1 MLIVLAG
8 CASVP
13 ITGRKQFVL
22 TSASE
27 LNVQS
32 EQSYRKLLAEE
43 TLSADPIKLGMLK
56 KVGKDI
62 SIAAEDFLRQNGQ
75 ENKVRDYVWEFNL
88 IQDDNILNAFCLP
101 GGKVAVYT
109 GIMNLAEH
117 ENGLAVIVAHE
128 VAHAIA
134 NHGGERMS
142 QMILAQFGQKS
153 LSEAMEESSQSTK
166 EFLNLAYGLGTNLGI
181 ILPYSRLHENEAD
194 HIGLILMAKAGYDPH
209 SAIDFWKKMQEK
221 NGANA
226 PEFLSTHPIAQS
238 RIDNIKILLPE
249 ALTYYDK

>member
-1 MLIVLAG
+1 ML
-8 CASVP
+8 
-13 ITGRKQFVL
+13 T
-22 TSASE
+22 TASE
-27 LNVQS
+27 LNIHA

-43 TLSADPIKLGMLK
+43 TLSADEIKLRMLR
-56 KVGKDI
+56 KVGNLI

-75 ENKVRDYVWEFNL
+75 ANKVRDYAWEFNL
-88 IQDDNILNAFCLP
+88 IQDDNTLNAFCLP

-142 QMILAQFGQKS
+142 QMILAQFGQKT
-153 LSEAMEESSQSTK
+153 LSAAIEESSQATK
-166 EFLNLAYGLGTNLGI
+166 EFLNLAYGLGANLGI

-194 HIGLILMAKAGYDPH
+194 HIGLILMAKAGYDPN
-209 SAIDFWKKMQEK
+209 SAIDFWKKMQQK
-221 NGANA
+221 NGNNA
-226 PEFLSTHPIAQS
+226 LEFLSTHPIAQS
-238 RIDNIKILLPE
+238 RIDNIKMLLPE
-249 ALTYYDK
+249 ALAYYGK